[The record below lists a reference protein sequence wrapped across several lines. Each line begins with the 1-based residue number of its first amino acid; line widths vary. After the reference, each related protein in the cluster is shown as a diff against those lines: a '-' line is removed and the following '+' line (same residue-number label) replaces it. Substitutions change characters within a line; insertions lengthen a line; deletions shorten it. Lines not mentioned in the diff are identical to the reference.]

1 MLRYHNLFLKSFILY
16 KFHWIA
22 DTPVVT
28 LEFGTNSNSTIIR
41 EGADVYFEC
50 NIKSNPWVY
59 KVSWRHNVSY
69 LYLNVYNFL

>member
-1 MLRYHNLFLKSFILY
+1 MLKPIIIHSNTIMHNWKNNNQNHFIE
-16 KFHWIA
+16 IT

-28 LEFGTNSNSTIIR
+28 LEFGTNLNSTSIR

-59 KVSWRHNVSY
+59 RVSWRHNVSI
-69 LYLNVYNFL
+69 